1 MVKLG
6 MRTTVLP
13 GINIVALVLVSV
25 SVLVL
30 VVVVEHET
38 SLVK

>member
-13 GINIVALVLVSV
+13 GMNIAEL
-25 SVLVL
+25 VLVL
-30 VVVVEHET
+30 VAVEQES
-38 SLVK
+38 SLVR

>member
-13 GINIVALVLVSV
+13 GMNIVEL
-25 SVLVL
+25 VLVL
-30 VVVVEHET
+30 VAVEQES
-38 SLVK
+38 SLVR

>member
-13 GINIVALVLVSV
+13 GMNIVELVLVL
-25 SVLVL
+25 VLVL
-30 VVVVEHET
+30 VVVEQES
-38 SLVK
+38 SLVR